1 MVDDLT
7 TVIWL
12 AAAGR
17 WLAYACTLWIGGT
30 VLAELL
36 LVGANVDI
44 GAMDR
49 RLAGPAIAAAA
60 GLVALRTG
68 LLWAQA
74 WLLFALDEPVTFEL
88 VRVVA
93 MRTSWGTGW
102 RCQVAAGIVALIGFA
117 LRRGGASAGRLVAAV
132 GCAGAALSVP
142 LTGHAVEQGWLS
154 VPVGTQML
162 HVVGATAWIGTLA
175 VLAALLL
182 RPGAAV
188 THDEVARA
196 IQRFSPLAL
205 TAAATLVLTGV
216 TTSWFY
222 VGEIKALWTTVY
234 GQTLVLKALLFV
246 AIGSIGYINW
256 RRIRPQLGTSAGTD
270 RLRRSVAVELTWATV
285 LLLVTAVLVALPMP
299 MG

>member
-12 AAAGR
+12 AGAGR

-36 LVGANVDI
+36 LVGADVDRRPM
-44 GAMDR
+44 GR

-60 GLVALRTG
+60 GLVALRAS

-93 MRTSWGTGW
+93 LRTSWGTGW
-102 RCQVAAGIVALIGFA
+102 QCQVAAGIVALIGFA
-117 LRRGGASAGRLVAAV
+117 LRRAGAPAGRVVAAV

-142 LTGHAVEQGWLS
+142 LTGHAVEQGWLN

-175 VLAALLL
+175 VLATVLL
-182 RPGAAV
+182 RPGATV
-188 THDEVARA
+188 THHEVARA
-196 IQRFSPLAL
+196 IHRFSPLAL
-205 TAAATLVLTGV
+205 TAAATLLLTGV

-222 VGEIKALWTTVY
+222 MGEINALWTTNY
-234 GQTLVLKALLFV
+234 GRALALKALVFV
-246 AIGSIGYINW
+246 TIGSIGYINW
-256 RRIRPQLGTSAGTD
+256 RRVRPQLGTSAGTD